1 MDENYIGQLR
11 QSIFSHKKRPVAENK
26 GGGSGTRLSLECYK
40 SENVFEA
47 PSKNALKDSKDA
59 PHSKVKS
66 EKRKAIS
73 ESSDDSFVVGSKEKL
88 QSNQIS
94 KKKNAK
100 KKKCVLTFSS
110 DSDEE
115 AMSLIPSRSERDTS
129 YSNSSEIQP
138 TIEHRIHE
146 ISSDSE
152 VEEEILIPEKKVLKP
167 SLKANVCEIS
177 SGSDSEDFSLDTFF
191 CTRDQS
197 FSEPLNTHAE
207 FDFISDYIKEVKIS
221 NKKIYDPHELK
232 RDRKLLG
239 TSDQSTSKKNK
250 KNKMCKEEFDI
261 EIQKDTKPDISSLSQ
276 SVTDHSRNHNLKYD
290 RTAAAPANEVK
301 NFKEHDVEVQRY
313 ENIDLHNDED
323 SPSIVDCIEIQDDDD
338 EYVEQLEESTM
349 DSEIVHDNTSML
361 QENMLQHTA
370 TVPNTGFSTL
380 IQENKIYSEEPSQD
394 VEDDEKYFQSVYE
407 VRKRKAAYYSLDDDK
422 IVVLRG
428 NSTLP
433 FFGLFKLKV
442 LYGQIEILGCTLTE
456 HSKAVN
462 VYSPRGSAWLYI
474 RNITDVT
481 DSNLSSFLPFLESN
495 ECLREVV
502 VEETC
507 AVLRCSR
514 LNDSKMRFIERYI
527 SQHMF
532 PDDMSNRMP
541 QVVFEPR
548 SGNNVITHNK
558 WDEVISQIG
567 SNTKFMVTGG
577 RGVGKSMFV
586 RYTINRLL
594 SRFKKVRVIDL
605 DPGQSMFTPSGMISM
620 LDVSEP
626 VLGPSYT
633 HLRQTER
640 SYLSNIDVG
649 RNPFVYVK
657 SVKSLMD
664 YVTKLDNDVPTVIN
678 YMGFVQS
685 LGLNIIS
692 SVITYIKPTDVV
704 QINSKQRKKN
714 FKESLSINLVKENC
728 NIFGHASIN
737 FEFRLHEINAMNDIS
752 SGGWILEPRQM
763 RELCLLAYLAEMVPP
778 NVISLTSYQ
787 LPMYK
792 VKLSSLKLM
801 NLKCEELGCAEING
815 NLVALCNQEEN
826 TNIFICYGY
835 GVVRGIDTSSGY
847 AIVLTPINPEFL
859 EKVLYLVQGD
869 VGLPPSVYM
878 TPDEVIGKIPY
889 VMQGELVS
897 LGQITKRSYIP
908 ANKK

>member
-11 QSIFSHKKRPVAENK
+11 QTIFSHKKSIDTENK
-26 GGGSGTRLSLECYK
+26 GGGSGGRLSLECYK
-40 SENVFEA
+40 SENVFVA
-47 PSKNALKDSKDA
+47 PSKHDLIKDTKDATDSKL
-59 PHSKVKS
+59 KI

-73 ESSDDSFVVGSKEKL
+73 ESSDDSFVLGSKEKL
-88 QSNQIS
+88 QSKLTL
-94 KKKNAK
+94 KKKKTK
-100 KKKCVLTFSS
+100 KKKCMLTFSS

-115 AMSLIPSRSERDTS
+115 AMSLIPSRSETDSPYLT
-129 YSNSSEIQP
+129 NSSEIQP
-138 TIEHRIHE
+138 CIKNDVHE
-146 ISSDSE
+146 ISSDSDI
-152 VEEEILIPEKKVLKP
+152 EEEILVPQKKEIKP
-167 SLKANVCEIS
+167 SLKTDVCEIS
-177 SGSDSEDFSLDTFF
+177 SDSDSEDFNLDTFF

-197 FSEPLNTHAE
+197 ITEPLNAHAE

-232 RDRKLLG
+232 RYRRN
-239 TSDQSTSKKNK
+239 SDQSTSKKNK
-250 KNKMCKEEFDI
+250 KHKICKEEFDI
-261 EIQKDTKPDISSLSQ
+261 EIQKDTKPDISSLGQ
-276 SVTDHSRNHNLKYD
+276 NVTDHFENKNLKYD
-290 RTAAAPANEVK
+290 TRAAAPAKGDDIEL
-301 NFKEHDVEVQRY
+301 HTY
-313 ENIDLHNDED
+313 EKTDLYNDDD

-338 EYVEQLEESTM
+338 EYVEHLEESTI
-349 DSEIVHDNTSML
+349 DSEIVHDEAPNTSIL
-361 QENMLQHTA
+361 QESMVQNTK
-370 TVPNTGFSTL
+370 TVPSTGFSAL
-380 IQENKIYSEEPSQD
+380 IQENKIYSEESSED
-394 VEDDEKYFQSVYE
+394 VEDPEKYFQSVYE
-407 VRKRKAAYYSLDDDK
+407 VRKPKAAYYSLDDDK
-422 IVVLRG
+422 IVVLRE

-442 LYGQIEILGCTLTE
+442 LYGKIEILGCTLTE

-481 DSNLSSFLPFLESN
+481 DSNLSNFLPFLESN

-502 VEETC
+502 VEETS

-514 LNDSKMRFIERYI
+514 SNDRKMRFVEKYI
-527 SQHMF
+527 SQHIF
-532 PDDMSNRMP
+532 PDDISSKTP
-541 QVVFEPR
+541 QVAFEPR
-548 SGNNVITHNK
+548 TGNNVVITHKK

-567 SNTKFMVTGG
+567 SSTKFMVTGG

-594 SRFKKVRVIDL
+594 GRFKKVRVVDL
-605 DPGQSMFTPSGMISM
+605 DPGQSMFTPPGMVSV
-620 LDVSEP
+620 LYVSEP

-633 HLRQTER
+633 HLMQTER

-664 YVTKLDNDVPTVIN
+664 YIAILDNDVPTVIN

-692 SVITYIKPTDVV
+692 SVITYVKPTDVV
-704 QINSKQRKKN
+704 QINSKQKKKN
-714 FKESLSINLVKENC
+714 FKESLSIQLIKENC
-728 NIFGHASIN
+728 KIFGHASID
-737 FEFRLHEINAMNDIS
+737 FQFRLHELNAMNDAS
-752 SGGWILEPRQM
+752 SGGWTLEPRQM
-763 RELCLLAYLAEMVPP
+763 RELCVLAYLAEMLPP
-778 NVISLTSYQ
+778 NVNSLTSNQ

-801 NLKCEELGCAEING
+801 NMKCEELCCAEING
-815 NLVALCNQEEN
+815 NLVALCDQEDN

-835 GVVRGIDTSSGY
+835 GVVRGIDTSSDC
-847 AIVLTPINPEFL
+847 VVVMTPVNPEFL

-869 VGLPPSVYM
+869 VALPPSVYM

-908 ANKK
+908 ANKR